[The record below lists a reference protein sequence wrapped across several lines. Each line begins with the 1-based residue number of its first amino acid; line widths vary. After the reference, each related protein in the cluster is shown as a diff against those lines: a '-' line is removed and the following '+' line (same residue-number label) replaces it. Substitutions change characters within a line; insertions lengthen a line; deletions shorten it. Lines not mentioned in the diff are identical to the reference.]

1 MIDLPIHNPD
11 GEQVDTLQVDEAPLG
26 GEVRPILLKQAFV
39 RYHADRRL
47 GTVRTKSR
55 AEVAYSSRKLY
66 KQKGT
71 GNARRGD
78 RGTNILRGGGHG
90 FAKRPRDFRQDMP
103 KKMRRLANRNALLC
117 KILDGELK
125 IVDSLD
131 SIRSADKP
139 SAKNFSN
146 LLGTL
151 GVDRSCLVALGDVRT
166 HDAASARNVDGVT
179 VTQIDRLNVYD
190 LLNHRYVLAERA
202 AFEAYLS
209 KIVEQSKN
217 VKKTQRLARE
227 AAQPQAEP
235 ASAGVS
241 ASGGSTS
248 GVSASADM
256 SSTPEEQA

>member
-1 MIDLPIHNPD
+1 MIEVPIHNPN
-11 GEQVDTLQVDEAPLG
+11 GEQVDTLQVDELPLG
-26 GEVRPILLKQAFV
+26 GEVHPVLLKQAFV

-117 KILDGELK
+117 KILDHELK
-125 IVDSLD
+125 IVDSFD

-139 SAKNFSN
+139 SSKSFHE
-146 LLGTL
+146 LLSKI
-151 GVDRSCLVALGDVRT
+151 GVDRSCLVALGDTRG
-166 HDAASARNVDGVT
+166 HDASSARNVDGVT
-179 VTQIDRLNVYD
+179 LTHIDRLNVYD
-190 LLNHRYVLAERA
+190 LLNHRYLLAERA
-202 AFEAYLS
+202 PFEAYLAR
-209 KIVEQSKN
+209 ITQQAIN
-217 VKKTQRLARE
+217 VKKTQRLSQE
-227 AAQPQAEP
+227 A
-235 ASAGVS
+235 
-241 ASGGSTS
+241 
-248 GVSASADM
+248 SASAESASAVG
-256 SSTPEEQA
+256 SSSNTPEHEVNT